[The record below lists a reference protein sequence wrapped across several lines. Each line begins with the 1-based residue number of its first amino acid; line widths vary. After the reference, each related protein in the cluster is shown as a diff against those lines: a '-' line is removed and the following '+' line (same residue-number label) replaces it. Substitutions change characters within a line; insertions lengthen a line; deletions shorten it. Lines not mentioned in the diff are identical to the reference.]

1 MVPAGSMRSCQA
13 LSFRKGQFE
22 PCVGLLPGFL
32 GSLSLTGRR
41 QFHARAPRLGQPD
54 CDSLLRR
61 PRAML
66 SLANMLDLFTNEFA
80 RLKREQQA
88 STILPDSRQKI
99 RLQGHVRLSLQ
110 QFGIRHCEVVAIQHY
125 AALQENGAKPS
136 EASQARASPCGPAQR
151 GIGFRR

>member
-1 MVPAGSMRSCQA
+1 MRSCQA

-80 RLKREQQA
+80 RPKREQQA
-88 STILPDSRQKI
+88 GMILPDAARNS
-99 RLQGHVRLSLQ
+99 LQRHVRLSLQ
-110 QFGIRHCEVVAIQHY
+110 QCGIRHCEAVAIQHY
-125 AALQENGAKPS
+125 VSTPE
-136 EASQARASPCGPAQR
+136 
-151 GIGFRR
+151 